1 MKSKSKSE
9 IEVLEP
15 LLLMS
20 ASGVDV
26 NIADFNPA
34 EIQATDANEA
44 VIDGGSG
51 NDLLVATGGTNVLQ
65 GGDGDDVLMSLGGA
79 NFMLGG
85 DGNDTAAYS
94 GNQSDYEIEDH
105 GFGILAVTSESGK
118 DFLTGVESIQ
128 FKDATVNV
136 AEFLAGGANENT
148 SADTSVPAASLAPE
162 RLEQAPELVFELDPV
177 EPDVAAIPDN
187 APTAPTPLDG
197 DAAVSSTP
205 PTVETGQ
212 SNSASQNSESIEVS
226 TSTESTVTTQQSTR
240 TESSFSEITFAE
252 TTVAAAESVV
262 YAASQMQSSDVNDA
276 PEANNECV
284 KPEIETTERVVK
296 TERETIE
303 LTETVSET
311 IELKVME
318 GTGKVFDFNA
328 TSSVLTEDVWFLEN
342 DAPVAQDE
350 FQATT
355 ADDSRNDEFSQL
367 NLLSNDADQFGNDLR
382 ISSVGGSQDNI
393 GKWVAGSNGG
403 AFFINADGSF
413 NFSAEGEFDNLGNG
427 ESAQTELEYLVD
439 DGLGGTDTAKIVI
452 RIDGEQNTCP
462 ICVTEQKFIVEYA
475 YNDGEGR
482 EITVDLSDSIRDTD
496 GDNLT
501 YQLNFADSYQLEGT
515 KGKPGFFGWKVN
527 SFDADTGELKLQV
540 YTEQRDN
547 WQYDA
552 YKISDIFVGGRNAYT
567 PFSFTATDESGMS
580 VDCQFG
586 LRVQDVDYDSPVALD
601 LNNDGQIGVTGET
614 TSIDKS
620 GVSEIGRTVEF
631 DIDNDGS
638 NDTIEWFSGDG
649 DGILIDNRDGNA
661 ANDMDGGRLFGDEG
675 GKYSNGYEK
684 LAALDAD
691 DNGLLEGDELD
702 GLEVWVDDGDATV
715 ESGEFRKLQDLGI
728 FRISTNMTI
737 TTDAQG
743 RDLMQSSAS
752 MELEATQS
760 VEYSLSGTDA
770 SLFEINRT
778 TGEVCFISSPD
789 YEQPLDS
796 DGDNVYEL
804 TLERVVNGQTISQT
818 IEIAV
823 CDKVATTTIGQTA
836 VASGNVLANDTDAN
850 GDTLTA
856 TLVSGT
862 QNGSLV
868 LNSDG
873 SYEYTPN
880 DGFTGVDTFTYQVS
894 DGNGGYDTAEVC
906 IDVVPDDGT
915 DNNSPVAGKDFNS
928 TQKDVSVSG
937 NVSTNDFDADGDNL
951 TFSLRKSALNGVVA
965 LASDGSYTYTPNAG
979 FAGTDTFCY
988 QVEDCNGAIDV
999 VEVCIEV
1006 NESTNV
1012 IDATDDAYSTKI
1024 NNDVSGNVLDNDVD
1038 PEGDQLLVTEMTDVR
1053 TSAGGTV
1060 TLSSDGS
1067 FVFQPA
1073 SGFVGVDSFV
1083 YESSDSAG
1091 NVTTANV
1098 TINVEALT
1106 DLPVDDSYT
1115 AETGQEIN
1123 GDVTVN
1129 DTINNQGLSVRL
1141 IDGPANGSLT
1151 LNSDGTFRYTANDG
1165 FSGADSFQYVL
1176 ACGDATTEVA
1186 TVSLITT
1193 DVQYDTTYSGSGA
1206 DGLIWGDP
1214 HFRGD
1219 DGGFYD
1225 VQGEAGRV
1233 YNLLSDSDLQLNAR
1247 FIFWQGEVADGTVLG
1262 ELGLTMGNDQLQVDL
1277 DGAQLNGNDLEI
1289 GTTQTVKGSVTYDG
1303 TVTTVDSGD
1312 YILTMT
1318 RQDGMFAL
1326 RIKVVDPFSDYVAP
1340 HGLWGQTVD
1349 ADSEARNGDFYKDN
1363 YDYGLQGGGALDKV
1377 DADGSIVRSERGDMT
1392 AYQLYET
1399 AGLFSTDALYA
1410 EGSQFFRFGAERGT
1424 GLTRL

>member
-177 EPDVAAIPDN
+177 EPDVSAIPDN

-212 SNSASQNSESIEVS
+212 SSSASQNSESIEVS

-284 KPEIETTERVVK
+284 KLEIETTERVVK

-318 GTGKVFDFNA
+318 GSGKVFDFNA

-638 NDTIEWFSGDG
+638 KDTIEWFSGDG

-691 DNGLLEGDELD
+691 DNGLLESDELD

-804 TLERVVNGQTISQT
+804 TLERVVNGQAISQT

-1176 ACGDATTEVA
+1176 ACGDATTEAA